1 MAKNLDSVYE
11 RGRRRSGAWRRM
23 RLDKGQEFVTG
34 GYTPGA
40 KYFDAVIFGYYADG
54 KLRLYAGRPVA
65 VSPPCCA
72 RKSEILPRPSDS
84 YALLKVFVSLR
95 DGIEYQLNPA

>member
-40 KYFDAVIFGYYADG
+40 KYFDGG
-54 KLRLYAGRPVA
+54 NPWLLRGWKTSSLCRATRNGFTHA
-65 VSPPCCA
+65 A
-72 RKSEILPRPSDS
+72 RGNPEILPRPSDS
-84 YALLKVFVSLR
+84 YALFKVFVSLR